1 MWILVDTNV
10 FLDLL
15 LKRNEQGIIAK
26 EFFYNCRKTKSKTF
40 IAATSLK
47 DIDYVM
53 HHYLHDEFEARKAL
67 CDVFSLVSRV
77 IDITA
82 DDAIGSIYSEMKD
95 YEDSLLVLAAK
106 REGINLIITNNTK
119 DFKDSR
125 FPTMT
130 PKEFNQIISNYN
142 S

>member
-47 DIDYVM
+47 DIDYVSTSNM
-53 HHYLHDEFEARKAL
+53 PFLYQRK
-67 CDVFSLVSRV
+67 DVSLERAIHTVSIMD
-77 IDITA
+77 IDCSKNA
-82 DDAIGSIYSEMKD
+82 
-95 YEDSLLVLAAK
+95 SLTPHFPHPI
-106 REGINLIITNNTK
+106 RPFPEGK
-119 DFKDSR
+119 HGRKQRAVPSR
-125 FPTMT
+125 
-130 PKEFNQIISNYN
+130 S
-142 S
+142 